1 MMNELYTLLRLEII
15 NLDKKNIY
23 VEQTQKYFG
32 FKYRKL
38 NKSFANVY
46 VQKELIRIHLS
57 TLQEYSDPKKLLHE
71 VNYENWGPLRKFV
84 EIRSED
90 DLDNAMALVEQS
102 FSFVSFYCQEKINNS
117 ITSPEPSYENSPANF
132 LKKANDICSLL
143 NDFIDLKQ
151 IDTVSE
157 IQVVEQF
164 LRDIKEAN
172 NSNVL
177 LTIMGRDI
185 ISLLNELLDTNRLTN
200 IETKRVSKFLKVHRL
215 RIASIEIYETR

>member
-38 NKSFANVY
+38 DKSFANVY

-117 ITSPEPSYENSPANF
+117 ITSPEPSYENSHAWLATSTMVEVVSP
-132 LKKANDICSLL
+132 LISTR
-143 NDFIDLKQ
+143 
-151 IDTVSE
+151 TVLP
-157 IQVVEQF
+157 I
-164 LRDIKEAN
+164 
-172 NSNVL
+172 NSFTAPIVPF
-177 LTIMGRDI
+177 T
-185 ISLLNELLDTNRLTN
+185 
-200 IETKRVSKFLKVHRL
+200 HRL
-215 RIASIEIYETR
+215 GVI

>member
-90 DLDNAMALVEQS
+90 DFDNAMALVEQS

>member
-23 VEQTQKYFG
+23 VEQTQQYFG

-38 NKSFANVY
+38 HKSFANVY
-46 VQKELIRIHLS
+46 VQKELIRIRLS

-71 VNYENWGPLRKFV
+71 VNYKNWGALRKFV

-102 FSFVSFYCQEKINNS
+102 FSFVSFYCQEKINNF

-132 LKKANDICSLL
+132 LKKANDIGSLL
-143 NDFIDLKQ
+143 NHFIDLKQ
-151 IDTVSE
+151 IDNVSE

-164 LRDIKEAN
+164 LRDIKETN
-172 NSNVL
+172 DSNVL
-177 LTIMGRDI
+177 LIIMGRDI
-185 ISLLNELLDTNRLTN
+185 ISLLNELLHTNRFSN
-200 IETKRVSKFLKVHRL
+200 IETKRVSKFLKVYSL

>member
-38 NKSFANVY
+38 DKSFANVY

-102 FSFVSFYCQEKINNS
+102 FSFVSFYCQEKINNF

-132 LKKANDICSLL
+132 LKRANDICSLL

-177 LTIMGRDI
+177 LAIMGRDI

-200 IETKRVSKFLKVHRL
+200 IETKRVSKFLKVHSL

>member
-23 VEQTQKYFG
+23 VEQTQQYFG

-38 NKSFANVY
+38 HKSFANVY
-46 VQKELIRIHLS
+46 VQKELIRIRLS

-71 VNYENWGPLRKFV
+71 VNYKNWGALRKFV

-102 FSFVSFYCQEKINNS
+102 FSCVSFYCQEKINNF
-117 ITSPEPSYENSPANF
+117 ITSPEPSYENSAANF
-132 LKKANDICSLL
+132 LKKANDIGSLL
-143 NDFIDLKQ
+143 NHFIDLKQ
-151 IDTVSE
+151 IDNVSE

-164 LRDIKEAN
+164 LRDIKETN
-172 NSNVL
+172 DSNVL
-177 LTIMGRDI
+177 LAIMGRDI

-200 IETKRVSKFLKVHRL
+200 IETKRVSKFLKVRTL
-215 RIASIEIYETR
+215 RIGSIEIYETR